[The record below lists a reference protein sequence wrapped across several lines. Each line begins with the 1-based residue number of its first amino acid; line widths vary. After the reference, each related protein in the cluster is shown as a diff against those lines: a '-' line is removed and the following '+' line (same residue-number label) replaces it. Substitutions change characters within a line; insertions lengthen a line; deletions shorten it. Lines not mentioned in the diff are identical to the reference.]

1 MKKSF
6 IFLLIF
12 DIILTISVI
21 CLYNYVIQTNK
32 NNLQSMLSGF
42 EWNSESSARISELED
57 KVEELENIIKNNE
70 K

>member
-21 CLYNYVIQTNK
+21 CLYNYVIQSNK
-32 NNLQSMLSGF
+32 NNLEYILNDSKGT
-42 EWNSESSARISELED
+42 SEICSRISELED